1 MSIGNNIISLR
12 WLWVVPTGISFIKG
26 LCWASS
32 YRYRIS
38 GSALLAAMDQS
49 SLVSSANM
57 TPQQVDNE
65 ETESTQTDGNMEN
78 KNEDKFS
85 RLDERNTRGQP
96 TVDIAEVLRRWTH
109 ALQRIH
115 KQSLQL
121 VRSSMWN
128 EFLSVFYFCF
138 RCFGCILRCNM

>member
-1 MSIGNNIISLR
+1 MSIGNIPKMVMGCTLV
-12 WLWVVPTGISFIKG
+12 LTGISFIKG
-26 LCWASS
+26 SCWAFS

-65 ETESTQTDGNMEN
+65 ETESTQTDVNMEN

-85 RLDERNTRGQP
+85 RLDDRNTRGQP

-121 VRSSMWN
+121 VCSFMWN
-128 EFLSVFYFCF
+128 QFLSLFYFCF
-138 RCFGCILRCNM
+138 RRFGCILRCTM